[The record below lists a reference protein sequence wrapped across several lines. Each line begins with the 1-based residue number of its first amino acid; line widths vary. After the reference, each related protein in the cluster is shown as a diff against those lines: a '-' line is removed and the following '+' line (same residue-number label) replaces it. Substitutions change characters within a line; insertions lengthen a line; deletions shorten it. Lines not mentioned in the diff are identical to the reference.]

1 MGLLLAHAA
10 IAMMVRSW
18 PWAIPT
24 PRSLFTMYRRSSSR
38 SPIRLLL
45 PVEMDAGRQKA
56 LEQVCATAQNDAVQS
71 VELKAD
77 NLEAKSSP
85 AQQSY
90 NLHIGAC
97 NQKRKQD
104 VTSPDRVANLYRVSV
119 STKASGLHV
128 SRPRNVLASST
139 SISIPTA
146 NDASKRSRPHL
157 SQPPF
162 IDCLSVDFLPA
173 VFGNVASSDIRKKTR
188 RRWSPGPIHLKR

>member
-1 MGLLLAHAA
+1 VIGQFLVESLMLSFLGGAMGLLLAHAA

-77 NLEAKSSP
+77 SLEAKSSP

-90 NLHIGAC
+90 NLLRDEDALVNGRAAQHPA
-97 NQKRKQD
+97 R
-104 VTSPDRVANLYRVSV
+104 TRYRYR
-119 STKASGLHV
+119 LHT
-128 SRPRNVLASST
+128 RALAFS
-139 SISIPTA
+139 
-146 NDASKRSRPHL
+146 
-157 SQPPF
+157 
-162 IDCLSVDFLPA
+162 
-173 VFGNVASSDIRKKTR
+173 
-188 RRWSPGPIHLKR
+188 

>member
-1 MGLLLAHAA
+1 LCEQDVELLFRSPRHPHLEAFLGGAMGLLLAHAA

-90 NLHIGAC
+90 NLHMGAC
-97 NQKRKQD
+97 NQKRK
-104 VTSPDRVANLYRVSV
+104 
-119 STKASGLHV
+119 
-128 SRPRNVLASST
+128 
-139 SISIPTA
+139 
-146 NDASKRSRPHL
+146 
-157 SQPPF
+157 
-162 IDCLSVDFLPA
+162 
-173 VFGNVASSDIRKKTR
+173 TR
-188 RRWSPGPIHLKR
+188 RHQPRPCR